1 MVHIKRIAGFEK
13 VDMNP
18 KFEPWFICYSLFP
31 QPNHKLA
38 SCPRFP
44 QPFTRTRKYIQVSS
58 LHNQFDHHKHMGEE
72 ASIEL

>member
-1 MVHIKRIAGFEK
+1 
-13 VDMNP
+13 
-18 KFEPWFICYSLFP
+18 
-31 QPNHKLA
+31 LA

-44 QPFTRTRKYIQVSS
+44 QPFTQTRKYPQTSS